1 MQRVFDAGLLLLHL
15 NLGCRTDLD
24 YGDPAGKLS
33 NTLLHLFFIVIRG
46 GFLDLDTDLIDPTFD
61 IGLAAGTVDH
71 GGVFLSDLHTFG
83 TTQIIDTGS
92 FEAHPDFFG
101 DYLPTGQN
109 CKILQHR
116 FTAIAKPWRLDC
128 TDLNDPANIVHDQSR
143 QCFAINILSDNQQ
156 RPSGFGSRLKHR
168 QHVPDI

>member
-1 MQRVFDAGLLLLHL
+1 MQRIFNTGFLLLHL

-24 YGDPAGKLS
+24 YGDPAGKLGDA
-33 NTLLHLFFIVIRG
+33 LLHLLFVVIRG
-46 GFLDLDTDLIDPTFD
+46 GFLDLDTDLIDPAFD
-61 IGLAAGTVDH
+61 IGLTAGTVDH